1 MLVHQRVE
9 STARSGN
16 FSWNNQAFFREDSA
30 NPVPIIYAVVAVT
43 LLYFAQM
50 NRIFPQETP
59 WPRLLHPY
67 RHCWKKKITTTINSL
82 FTCCGLFTC
91 FREIW
96 QFGFSTHPKNIH
108 CQPAYQTCFAE
119 SVVAATKL
127 LEKSHVKCG
136 SISLSMERIDIW
148 KVLKPVTK

>member
-1 MLVHQRVE
+1 MFNGKIHHKWPFSIAMLVHQRVE

-67 RHCWKKKITTTINSL
+67 RHCWKKNNNDYKLLVYMLWLIYMFPWNLTIWLFNPSKKYPLSTCLPNMLCWVSGRCHKAAGKIT
-82 FTCCGLFTC
+82 C
-91 FREIW
+91 
-96 QFGFSTHPKNIH
+96 
-108 CQPAYQTCFAE
+108 
-119 SVVAATKL
+119 
-127 LEKSHVKCG
+127 
-136 SISLSMERIDIW
+136 
-148 KVLKPVTK
+148 